1 MKERKSYIG
10 KLNGISGVWCD
21 QKPEG
26 LEVEKEITFY
36 SPDEGKMLCKDGEMF
51 ESIVID
57 ENTKIEDYTEVDAPR
72 RHEDLPPMEE
82 SPAEDVSVEET
93 EEQQEE

>member
-26 LEVEKEITFY
+26 LEIEKEITFY
-36 SPDEGKMLCKDGEMF
+36 SPDEGKVFTKDGEIF
-51 ESIVID
+51 TSVVIKD
-57 ENTKIEDYTEVDAPR
+57 GVKIEDYVEINEPKQEEPVIEEPV
-72 RHEDLPPMEE
+72 EE
-82 SPAEDVSVEET
+82 SEE
-93 EEQQEE
+93 

>member
-1 MKERKSYIG
+1 MKKRKSYIG
-10 KLNGISGVWCD
+10 TLDGIKGVWTD
-21 QKPEG
+21 KKPKG

-36 SPDEGKMLCKDGEMF
+36 SPDEGKMLCKDGELF

-93 EEQQEE
+93 EEAIEE